1 MNIAEIL
8 KDCPKGTKLYSPV
21 YGDVYLLRV
30 MSTTYSIVVRP
41 DSDNDFTVSFTSDGR
56 LNANFNGECMLFP
69 SKENRDWRTFN
80 KEVTFKTGDFVYRKL
95 KNGSEWISIHS
106 RIKNDEIISIVN
118 CANIFDE
125 EYFLFAHKYSDEKL
139 TTIDDVINK
148 RLATNEEK
156 TKLLEILE
164 KEGYSW
170 DEDKKVLK
178 ENIKHLKPFDK
189 VLVRD
194 SDNASWQINLFSYN
208 TTGYYKYWTLTGGW
222 KQCIP
227 FEGNE
232 HLLGTSNPA

>member
-21 YGDVYLLRV
+21 YGDVYLLYV

-69 SKENRDWRTFN
+69 SIDNKDWS
-80 KEVTFKTGDFVYRKL
+80 TFKVPK
-95 KNGSEWISIHS
+95 K
-106 RIKNDEIISIVN
+106 
-118 CANIFDE
+118 
-125 EYFLFAHKYSDEKL
+125 EYKF
-139 TTIDDVINK
+139 
-148 RLATNEEK
+148 
-156 TKLLEILE
+156 
-164 KEGYSW
+164 
-170 DEDKKVLK
+170 
-178 ENIKHLKPFDK
+178 KPFDK

-194 SDNASWQINLFSYN
+194 SYDNVWQVDFFAYTSISD
-208 TTGYYKYWTLTGGW
+208 YKYQAMTGAW